1 MVCRL
6 EDMDRDQARQAL
18 NDELV
23 HFAQQRRRQ
32 LQDAAQSA
40 LQIGARTQ
48 YLRDHLGQSKAASAQ
63 LADVSPS
70 HLTEWMTKAAA
81 EGAGVDDP
89 YWRIPFLTGSALT
102 DFVLEHGGQGRII
115 ASHGHS
121 DCFFLSGVEPEQ
133 LRSGF
138 NLRDAHLM
146 IQARDGEWAA
156 AKNVNVGY
164 EGTGPRNATRV
175 LQSLGLDPDLVA
187 DIVGSN
193 ASDVHFAGGP
203 DPTEPPVH
211 TNASPWV
218 PLAAPELIGDT
229 WVIRMDEV
237 DLVSGDDLAAD
248 RDAALPEHLTAA
260 GSHLYRWLK
269 YLDSQPSEW
278 CAGPRRAR
286 VYLDEEVAERDG
298 FQQERSGMV
307 VSSYQRPYTVIIE
320 QGRAQLWIALPTSE
334 EPGAR
339 FTPETYDV
347 LRLAGFY
354 VDDLEARDN
363 RSAFWRWLNRLGETT
378 PEYVDLDDTP
388 LQATPRQ
395 GRST

>member
-1 MVCRL
+1 
-6 EDMDRDQARQAL
+6 MDRDQARQAL

-23 HFAQQRRRQ
+23 YFAQQRRLQ

-63 LADVSPS
+63 LASVSPS
-70 HLTEWMTKAAA
+70 HLTEWMAKAGE
-81 EGAGVDDP
+81 EGVEVDDP

-102 DFVLEHGGQGRII
+102 DFVLEHGGQARII
-115 ASHGHS
+115 ASYGHS
-121 DCFFLSGVEPEQ
+121 DVFFLSGVDPEQ

-138 NLRDAHLM
+138 NLRDAHMM
-146 IQARDGEWAA
+146 IQAQDEEWAA
-156 AKNVNVGY
+156 VANVNVGY
-164 EGTGPRNATRV
+164 EGTGSRNATRA

-187 DIVGSN
+187 EIAYSN
-193 ASDVHFAGGP
+193 ASDALFAGGP
-203 DPTEPPVH
+203 DPIELPVH
-211 TNASPWV
+211 SSARPVV
-218 PLAAPELIGDT
+218 PLAAPELVGDT
-229 WVIRMDEV
+229 WVVRMDEV

-248 RDAALPEHLTAA
+248 RDAVLPAHLTAA
-260 GSHLYRWLK
+260 GSHLDRWLK

-278 CAGPRRAR
+278 CSGPRRAR

-320 QGRAQLWIALPTSE
+320 QGRAQLWIALPTSDE
-334 EPGAR
+334 AGAR
-339 FTPETYDV
+339 FTRETYDV

-378 PEYVDLDDTP
+378 PEYVDLDDAP

-395 GRST
+395 GRSS